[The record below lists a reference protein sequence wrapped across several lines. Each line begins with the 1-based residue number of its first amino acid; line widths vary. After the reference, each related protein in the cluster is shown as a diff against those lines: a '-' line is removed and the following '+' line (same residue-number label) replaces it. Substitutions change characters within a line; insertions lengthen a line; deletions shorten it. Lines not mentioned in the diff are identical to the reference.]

1 MMLAMLQPWQPTWL
15 MGPGDGY
22 MRRLF
27 LRRRLKMSSD
37 HPLRLSLYRPLEP
50 RSQCKNIRR
59 RQPTLDDLEYSQ
71 RLDDSVDLSHLQVP
85 VNICKGKLEITAPL
99 QPINPS
105 DKATS
110 HTVETG
116 PESVD
121 RKKVVHSEEEQ
132 SPQSDVQMTTSHAVK
147 TGIETID
154 KKKVVQSEERQS
166 PQSDVE
172 TTKENKSGMKDATI
186 TEKGE
191 QDQAERNGAIRE
203 RAMEI
208 EDIGVDEES
217 DRISISPSGTYSV
230 NC

>member
-1 MMLAMLQPWQPTWL
+1 MQLPSN
-15 MGPGDGY
+15 
-22 MRRLF
+22 
-27 LRRRLKMSSD
+27 LRNLEDLNVELDEATRIITLKARHVV
-37 HPLRLSLYRPLEP
+37 HPDNCRVLN
-50 RSQCKNIRR
+50 Q
-59 RQPTLDDLEYSQ
+59 EYSQ